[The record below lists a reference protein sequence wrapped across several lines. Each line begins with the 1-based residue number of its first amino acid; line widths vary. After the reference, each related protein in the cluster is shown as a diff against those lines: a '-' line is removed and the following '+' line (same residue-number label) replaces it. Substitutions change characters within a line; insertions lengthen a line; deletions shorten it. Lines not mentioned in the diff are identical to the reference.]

1 LKAKFS
7 QPVLFG
13 ALLIAAVACAPPP
26 RASAQDVL
34 LPDQSAAKAKQIIK
48 EAIDALG
55 GATYMNVHD
64 VTCTGHLG
72 QFDHSGEL
80 TGYEKFIDYAEPP
93 LKDRTENLPQRNEI
107 DVFNGDAG
115 WNLDRG
121 GVSPEPAGQVAQFQ
135 EDIKKDLDNIL
146 RHRVDE
152 PGMVIRYDGQDI
164 VDLKQVDWVQLIDSD
179 NRTIRIAFDRSTHL
193 PIRKTVESRDPK
205 TRLTTHDVEY
215 YSLFFLED
223 GVQTPK
229 QITRERNNMKVFQV
243 FFDKCD
249 YNTGLQDALF
259 TKQSLDDRWAKM
271 PNKDKYHDKKKKND
285 KDKDKDDS
293 SDSDDK
299 N

>member
-1 LKAKFS
+1 LKPKLS

-13 ALLIAAVACAPPP
+13 ALLLATVSSTPAP
-26 RASAQDVL
+26 RAAAQDVL
-34 LPDQSAAKAKQIIK
+34 MPDQSAAKAKQIMK
-48 EAIDALG
+48 DAVAALG
-55 GATYMNVHD
+55 GAAYMNVRD

-80 TGYEKFIDYAEPP
+80 TGYEKFIDYAMPP

-121 GVSPEPAGQVAQFQ
+121 GVSAEPAGQVAQFQ
-135 EDIKKDLDNIL
+135 EDSKKDLDNIL

-152 PGMVIRYDGQDI
+152 PEMVIRYTGQDI

-179 NRTIRIAFDRSTHL
+179 NRTIRIAFDRSSHL
-193 PIRKTVESRDPK
+193 PLRKTVESRDPK
-205 TRLTTHDVEY
+205 TRLTTHEAEY
-215 YSLFFLED
+215 YSLYFLVA

-243 FFDKCD
+243 FYDECN
-249 YNTGLQDALF
+249 YNTGLQESLF

-271 PNKDKYHDKKKKND
+271 PNKDKYRDKKKKND
-285 KDKDKDDS
+285 KSKDKDD
-293 SDSDDK
+293 DSDAADK